1 MKAYYCVCCIIRA
14 LEKLV
19 LEKFSHIFTVSLSYE
34 HSAVNSVLQNSLCTS
49 TVMSDGDAAISGEA
63 AAGVTESSSM

>member
-14 LEKLV
+14 F
-19 LEKFSHIFTVSLSYE
+19 LEKFSHIFTVRLSYE
-34 HSAVNSVLQNSLCTS
+34 HSAVNSVLQNSLC
-49 TVMSDGDAAISGEA
+49 MSDGDAAISGEA